1 MDARLVAGSA
11 LFGVGWSIAGACPG
25 PAIANLA
32 LPLFGGSIGASVAP
46 FVAAM
51 ALSMALVNAVEDKCG
66 VSH

>member
-1 MDARLVAGSA
+1 M
-11 LFGVGWSIAGACPG
+11 CPG

-32 LPLFGGSIGASVAP
+32 LPLFGGSAAASVAP